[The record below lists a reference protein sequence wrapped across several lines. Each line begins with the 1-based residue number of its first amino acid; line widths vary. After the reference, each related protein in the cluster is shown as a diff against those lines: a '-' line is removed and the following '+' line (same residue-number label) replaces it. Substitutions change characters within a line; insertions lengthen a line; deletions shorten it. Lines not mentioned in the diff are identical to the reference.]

1 MYVRNNPARI
11 VACMHVAVLNEFG
24 NVNVCVCVHKTVL
37 SYVGMERRSSVPSVL
52 VLYVR
57 QPPNDL
63 LGKKHV
69 YVYTVLYV

>member
-11 VACMHVAVLNEFG
+11 VACMHVAVLNAFG
-24 NVNVCVCVHKTVL
+24 NVHVCKGVHKTVL
-37 SYVGMERRSSVPSVL
+37 SHVGTERRSSVSSIL

-63 LGKKHV
+63 LAKKHV
-69 YVYTVLYV
+69 SVYIVLCV